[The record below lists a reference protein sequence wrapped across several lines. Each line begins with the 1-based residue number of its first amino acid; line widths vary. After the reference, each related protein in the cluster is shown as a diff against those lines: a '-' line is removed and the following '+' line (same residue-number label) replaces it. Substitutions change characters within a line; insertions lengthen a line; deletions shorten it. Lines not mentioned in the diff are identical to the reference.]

1 MESTWVK
8 SEERKEEEGE
18 REMSGL
24 VEETDKERERDGK
37 EEGHGEADD
46 VIDSSLLTFL
56 TPSQID

>member
-1 MESTWVK
+1 
-8 SEERKEEEGE
+8 
-18 REMSGL
+18 MSGL

-46 VIDSSLLTFL
+46 VIDSALLTFL